1 MHLGVLQMHRLLRAC
16 TQQEIQQS
24 KSLKE
29 ILTQPCAT
37 KCIIATYLNSAA
49 GDYFKQLIAPT
60 IRALQGPWTANEA
73 GLKGNHPCLQ
83 GMRPLNIIPSG
94 LQTTVS
100 WRGDCIITLAV
111 FTAIRR
117 SFLETIRD

>member
-1 MHLGVLQMHRLLRAC
+1 MHRLLRAC

-37 KCIIATYLNSAA
+37 KCIIAAYLNSAA

-60 IRALQGPWTANEA
+60 IRALQGPWTASEA
-73 GLKGNHPCLQ
+73 GLKGNHRCPAGNEALEHDSKRFATY
-83 GMRPLNIIPSG
+83 GI
-94 LQTTVS
+94 
-100 WRGDCIITLAV
+100 LA
-111 FTAIRR
+111 
-117 SFLETIRD
+117 

>member
-24 KSLKE
+24 KSRKE
-29 ILTQPCAT
+29 ILTQSCAT
-37 KCIIATYLNSAA
+37 KHIIVAYMNLAA

-73 GLKGNHPCLQ
+73 GLKGDHPCPAVNEALEHNPRHLQ
-83 GMRPLNIIPSG
+83 NYDILTIIS
-94 LQTTVS
+94 
-100 WRGDCIITLAV
+100 RGY
-111 FTAIRR
+111 
-117 SFLETIRD
+117 S